1 MSKEET
7 ASITIA
13 AGLVA
18 VILYG
23 FSSKWWITD
32 SVSTNALYAII
43 IAAVAIKRQNTIH
56 FRFCYAVRLPPCF
69 LSERRTIAKKMT
81 IIMRA
86 ESIHRSKNGESLT
99 SPAKF

>member
-43 IAAVAIKRQNTIH
+43 IAAVAILLWGYAKRIDEAFSSRKPSST
-56 FRFCYAVRLPPCF
+56 
-69 LSERRTIAKKMT
+69 
-81 IIMRA
+81 
-86 ESIHRSKNGESLT
+86 
-99 SPAKF
+99 